1 MQIKNFSENL
11 EKDLGR
17 LNAEINAQ
25 RKLPEVVEMPER
37 EIVKRSVE
45 AYAEKAIPTT
55 PIPITSVTSS
65 QSQNVLPTYLQ
76 DGDVSEEIKRE
87 VTRLVEVV
95 FVNGIHAAVKEAQNH
110 SPFVQDAFHDALV
123 DKLMPELQKRG
134 IVK

>member
-1 MQIKNFSENL
+1 MQIKNFSESL
-11 EKDLGR
+11 EKDLSR
-17 LNAEINAQ
+17 LNAEITTQ
-25 RKLPEVVEMPER
+25 RNSPEVAKMPER

-45 AYAEKAIPTT
+45 AYAEKAIPVAPASTT
-55 PIPITSVTSS
+55 PTTSS
-65 QSQNVLPTYLQ
+65 QSQAALPTYLQ
-76 DGDVSEEIKRE
+76 GGDASEKIKRE

-95 FVNGIHAAVKEAQNH
+95 FADGIHAAVKEARKH